1 MLARPPHRSYHR
13 VSLTSDP
20 GHGREAA
27 LLWRGTHRPVILQ
40 VSILDVG
47 FIGDGICCRARCS
60 LRHFTPAGCLR
71 LGSGGTFAAFLGC
84 THGWHLMTLSS
95 LGCVEWA
102 LRRLTE
108 SVQEKPVA
116 LCGKGHKAG
125 KVPSGS
131 KPLHVE

>member
-1 MLARPPHRSYHR
+1 
-13 VSLTSDP
+13 
-20 GHGREAA
+20 
-27 LLWRGTHRPVILQ
+27 
-40 VSILDVG
+40 
-47 FIGDGICCRARCS
+47 
-60 LRHFTPAGCLR
+60 
-71 LGSGGTFAAFLGC
+71 
-84 THGWHLMTLSS
+84 MTLSS